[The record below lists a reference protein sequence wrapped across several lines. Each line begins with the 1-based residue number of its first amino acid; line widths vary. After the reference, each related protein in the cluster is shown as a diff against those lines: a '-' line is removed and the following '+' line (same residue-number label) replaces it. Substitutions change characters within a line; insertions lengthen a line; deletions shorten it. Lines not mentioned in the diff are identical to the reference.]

1 MRKGF
6 TLMELMI
13 VIIIIGILATL
24 GIVQYSKA
32 VEKARSAEAKQF
44 LGMIRSSCAAQQMET
59 GTAAGCDNDFINN
72 TAGAPST
79 CSNRSYFAYTSTGL
93 TTAGGK
99 FIATRCG
106 SNGKSPAGDTT
117 QNISLTV
124 DYVNGTDLFTPSPA
138 YK

>member
-44 LGMIRSSCAAQQMET
+44 LGMIRQSCAAQQMET
-59 GTAAGCDNDFINN
+59 GTAAGCNDTFIND
-72 TAGAPST
+72 TAGAPSNCT
-79 CSNRSYFAYTSTGL
+79 SRSYFKF
-93 TTAGGK
+93 TASNLGTDGGT

-106 SNGKSPAGDTT
+106 ATGSRPRIPTIPHILEASPAAC
-117 QNISLTV
+117 
-124 DYVNGTDLFTPSPA
+124 PA
-138 YK
+138 CG

>member
-44 LGMIRSSCAAQQMET
+44 LGMIRQSCAALQMET
-59 GTAAGCDNDFINN
+59 GSAAGCNNTFIND
-72 TAGAPST
+72 TAGAPSS
-79 CSNRSYFAYTSTGL
+79 CGSRSYFAFTSTGL
-93 TTAGGK
+93 GTNGGT

-106 SNGKSPAGDTT
+106 STGKSPAGDTA
-117 QNISLTV
+117 QNISLA
-124 DYVNGTDLFTPSPA
+124 VNYTAGTDTWTMTSA